1 MRGSLNHAAPL
12 PCECFILK
20 CAFLEILRKLSN
32 NSFHMQS
39 SIRFTQSSFCLNLF
53 IFFALFF
60 FKKKVFKCFLMER
73 FFKVFFKCF

>member
-20 CAFLEILRKLSN
+20 CAFLEILRRLSN

-39 SIRFTQSSFCLNLF
+39 SIRFTQSCQ
-53 IFFALFF
+53 
-60 FKKKVFKCFLMER
+60 KKKIKKRKKKNGLKKVEKRRMEKNKEKR
-73 FFKVFFKCF
+73 KGNHG